1 MAKKIIVENAEEQI
15 KNLASAFLTLSDVD
29 ECYAFFDDLFTTKE
43 IAEISSRLE
52 VARLLKAG
60 ENYIDIATKTGAS
73 TATISRVSKC
83 LSGAHGG
90 YRTVLKRLAESD
102 EEREGSII
110 RMDQMSGEEAQ
121 ALRAVAACFKKK

>member
-15 KNLASAFLTLSDVD
+15 KNLASAFLTLSDVE

-60 ENYIDIATKTGAS
+60 ENYIDIATKKTYNCFYE
-73 TATISRVSKC
+73 TLRNELLKYKNTIPIPR
-83 LSGAHGG
+83 
-90 YRTVLKRLAESD
+90 
-102 EEREGSII
+102 
-110 RMDQMSGEEAQ
+110 
-121 ALRAVAACFKKK
+121 